1 MLVMVSSR
9 AVLALACRLFGRR
22 DAGDLAPWLFG
33 RIAKL
38 NAKLETKSSAVWRP
52 RDPVSPG

>member
-52 RDPVSPG
+52 PG

>member
-33 RIAKL
+33 RIPKL
-38 NAKLETKSSAVWRP
+38 NAKLEGKSSAVSRP
-52 RDPVSPG
+52 RDPVSAG